1 MRKLLTM
8 IALVAAINANAQQ
21 LGLGAYYGTNET
33 TGIEAVMRLDK
44 GFLKLGF
51 SWQQNTR
58 IGESLNEIPEIDY
71 TAIRSNYYRMFDI
84 GYGSRIGKFTIEYVM
99 SLGWTNTAINYKTE
113 DTEYHIKGD
122 SKFTPGGGVNLG
134 YDILDNVT
142 LFGGHSIIKKGQSV
156 GRFGLRW
163 FLGL

>member
-1 MRKLLTM
+1 MKKLLTM

-58 IGESLNEIPEIDY
+58 IGVAMSEIPEIDY

-84 GYGSRIGKFTIEYVM
+84 GYGSRIGKFTIEYIA
-99 SLGWTNTAINYKTE
+99 SLGWSKNAINYTPE
-113 DTEYHIKGD
+113 DMDTYYIEVD
-122 SKFTPGGGVNLG
+122 TKFAQGGGVNLG
-134 YDILDNVT
+134 YDILSNVT
-142 LFGGHSIIKKGQSV
+142 LFGGYHSAHKGQ
-156 GRFGLRW
+156 FGLRW